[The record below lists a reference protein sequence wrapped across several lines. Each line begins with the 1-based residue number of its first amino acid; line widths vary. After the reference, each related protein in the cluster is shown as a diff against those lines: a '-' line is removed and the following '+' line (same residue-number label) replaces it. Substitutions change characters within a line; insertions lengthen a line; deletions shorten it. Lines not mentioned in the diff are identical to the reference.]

1 MKTSP
6 ATKVLMIEPICF
18 GFNEQTADS
27 NSFQQLLLTKTFTPE
42 QIQELALL
50 EFNHFVEQ
58 LRQVGIEVLVFK
70 DTKSPFTPDSIFPN
84 NWFNTDPQGR
94 LLIFPMATENR
105 QLERRSDI
113 IRELEKT
120 YDKDESLI
128 YYEKQGSFLEGT
140 GSLIIDYPSSKA
152 FAALSPR
159 TNELVLEHYAQLS
172 GNEIIS
178 FTALGPQKEKIY
190 HTNVMLCITDNLAI
204 IGADTI
210 VPEDRAR
217 VIEKLKSIGKDIIYL
232 SNEQVY
238 HHFAGNMLQLQNQQG
253 AKFLIMS
260 SNAQRSLTTQQID
273 QIHAGGNQIIAVA
286 LTIIEQIGGGSA
298 RCMLAE
304 LF

>member
-1 MKTSP
+1 MKKSP
-6 ATKVLMIEPICF
+6 ATKVLMIEPVCF

-50 EFNHFVEQ
+50 EFNHFVER
-58 LRQVGIEVLVFK
+58 LRQSGIEVLIFK

-105 QLERRSDI
+105 QLERRTEI
-113 IRELEKT
+113 ISELEKT

-140 GSLIIDYPSSKA
+140 GSLIIDYPSNKA

-204 IGADTI
+204 IGTDTI
-210 VPEDRAR
+210 VPEDRTR
-217 VIEKLKSIGKDIIYL
+217 VIEELQSIGKEIIYL

-253 AKFLIMS
+253 TKFLIMS

-273 QIHAGGNQIIAVA
+273 QIHATGNQIIAVP
-286 LTIIEQIGGGSA
+286 LNIIEQIGGGSA

>member
-1 MKTSP
+1 MKKSP
-6 ATKVLMIEPICF
+6 ATKVLMIEPVCF

-50 EFNHFVEQ
+50 EFNHFVER
-58 LRQVGIEVLVFK
+58 LRQSGIEVLIFK

-105 QLERRSDI
+105 QLERRTEI
-113 IRELEKT
+113 ISELEKT

-140 GSLIIDYPSSKA
+140 GSLIIDYPSNKA

-204 IGADTI
+204 IGTDTI
-210 VPEDRAR
+210 VPEDRTR
-217 VIEKLKSIGKDIIYL
+217 VIEELQSIGKEIIYL

-238 HHFAGNMLQLQNQQG
+238 NHFAGNMLQLQNQQG

-260 SNAQRSLTTQQID
+260 SNAQRSLTAQQID
-273 QIHAGGNQIIAVA
+273 QIHTGGNQIIAVP
-286 LTIIEQIGGGSA
+286 LNIIEQIGGGSA